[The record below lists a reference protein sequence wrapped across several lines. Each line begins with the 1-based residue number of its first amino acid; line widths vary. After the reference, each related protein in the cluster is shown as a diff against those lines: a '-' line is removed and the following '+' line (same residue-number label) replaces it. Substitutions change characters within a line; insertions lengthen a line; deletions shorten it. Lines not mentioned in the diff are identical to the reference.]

1 LTRLWHIRAPLLI
14 CFLVYARY
22 SQFARREQTVIKCEV
37 KAAPANLLGSSGC
50 QVCFFKGGDMSY
62 GYEINELAKEE
73 SWRMF
78 RIIGEF
84 VEGFDKLSGIEPA
97 VTIYGSSRLGVDD
110 ELYAETEEIAYRL
123 GQSGF
128 SIVTGGGP
136 GVMEAANKG
145 ARKAGVTS
153 VGLNISLPEEQV
165 CNAYTTR
172 SITFD
177 HFFTR
182 KVMLVKYAVAFVI
195 MPGGLGTLDELTEV
209 LTLMQTHKTKPFPV
223 VLFNSEFWKGFLDW
237 LRSSVLFRKYVSEKD
252 FDLLRV
258 LDRPEEVVEAIQRW
272 YVGHEVIGKKALL
285 K

>member
-1 LTRLWHIRAPLLI
+1 
-14 CFLVYARY
+14 
-22 SQFARREQTVIKCEV
+22 
-37 KAAPANLLGSSGC
+37 
-50 QVCFFKGGDMSY
+50 MSY
-62 GYEINELAKEE
+62 EYEINELAKEE

-84 VEGFDKLSGIEPA
+84 VEGFDHLSGIEPA
-97 VTIYGSSRLGVDD
+97 VTIYGSASLGVDD
-110 ELYAETEEIAYRL
+110 MLYAQTEEIAYRL
-123 GQSGF
+123 GQAGF

-153 VGLNISLPEEQV
+153 VGLNISLPEEQI
-165 CNAYTTR
+165 CNAYTTK

-209 LTLMQTHKTKPFPV
+209 LTLMQTHKIKPFPI
-223 VLFNSEFWKGFLDW
+223 VLFKSEFWKGFLDW
-237 LRSSVLFRKYVSEKD
+237 LRGSVLSRGYISEKD

-258 LDRPEEVVEAIQRW
+258 LDRPDEVVEAIQRW
-272 YVGHEVIGKKALL
+272 HVGREVIGRKALF

>member
-1 LTRLWHIRAPLLI
+1 MA
-14 CFLVYARY
+14 
-22 SQFARREQTVIKCEV
+22 
-37 KAAPANLLGSSGC
+37 
-50 QVCFFKGGDMSY
+50 Y

-84 VEGFDKLSGIEPA
+84 VEGFDRLSGIEPA
-97 VTIYGSSRLGVDD
+97 VTIYGSARLGVDCK
-110 ELYAETEEIAYRL
+110 LYAETEEIAYRL
-123 GQSGF
+123 GQLGF

-145 ARKAGVTS
+145 ARKAGVKS
-153 VGLNISLPEEQV
+153 VGLNISLPQEQV
-165 CNAYTTR
+165 ANVYATK
-172 SITFD
+172 SLTFD

-209 LTLMQTHKTKPFPV
+209 LTLMQTHKIKPFPV
-223 VLFNSEFWKGFLDW
+223 VLYGSEFWGGFLDW
-237 LRSSVLFRKYVSEKD
+237 LRGTVLSNQFISEQD

-258 LDRPEEVVEAIQRW
+258 LDSPDEVAEAIRRW
-272 YVGHEVIGKKALL
+272 YVGHEVVGKKALL
-285 K
+285 R

>member
-1 LTRLWHIRAPLLI
+1 MA
-14 CFLVYARY
+14 
-22 SQFARREQTVIKCEV
+22 
-37 KAAPANLLGSSGC
+37 
-50 QVCFFKGGDMSY
+50 Y

-97 VTIYGSSRLGVDD
+97 VTIYGSARLRADD
-110 ELYAETEEIAYRL
+110 RLYAEAEEIAYRL
-123 GQSGF
+123 GQLGF

-145 ARKAGVTS
+145 ARRAGVTS

-165 CNAYTTR
+165 SNVYATR
-172 SITFD
+172 SLTFS

-209 LTLMQTHKTKPFPV
+209 LTLMQTHKIKPFPV
-223 VLFNSEFWKGFLDW
+223 VLYDSEFWKGFLDW
-237 LRSSVLFRKYVSEKD
+237 LRNAVLARNYVSEHD

-258 LDRPEEVVEAIQRW
+258 LDRPEEVVDAIQRW
-272 YVGHEVIGKKALL
+272 YVRQEVVGRKALI